1 LICGL
6 SSGLRQQPGKGGVF
20 ARVVILV
27 GVVAQVVDDVEHQ
40 LVAGFVAGMKAID
53 LLFEHR
59 EQPAEGGVFVV
70 PGLEQVGHGVVPVQP
85 IGSSSISPDAV
96 FEIGM

>member
-1 LICGL
+1 MACEYGL
-6 SSGLRQQPGKGGVF
+6 GG
-20 ARVVILV
+20 RTGPQGI
-27 GVVAQVVDDVEHQ
+27 G
-40 LVAGFVAGMKAID
+40 GRCRMKAID

-70 PGLEQVGHGVVPVQP
+70 PGLEQVGHGIVPVQP